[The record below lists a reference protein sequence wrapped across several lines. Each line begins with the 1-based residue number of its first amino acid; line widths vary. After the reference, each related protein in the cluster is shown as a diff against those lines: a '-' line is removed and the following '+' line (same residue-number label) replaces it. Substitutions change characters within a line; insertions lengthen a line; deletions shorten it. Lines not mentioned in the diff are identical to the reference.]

1 MATTARRLRA
11 TPLDATAALVQDA
24 ANRSHLAAFCIRG
37 GETIM
42 TTSAGEKAAEV
53 FRQHGGTLR
62 IGQGPTLGVSRSTVY
77 RMAEAGQVE
86 RLARGLYRL
95 ADMPLLGDPDLVV
108 VTQMVPGSVVCL
120 VSALA
125 HHDLTTQIPHE
136 IQIAVSRTSRYPKMS
151 HPPVRVFRY
160 QEEMLKA
167 GVESHDVDGH
177 TIRVFSAEK
186 TIADGFKYRNKIGL
200 DIAIEALRLYWQR
213 RRPDVPTIM
222 RYAHLCRVDRIIR
235 PYVQILAFE

>member
-1 MATTARRLRA
+1 
-11 TPLDATAALVQDA
+11 
-24 ANRSHLAAFCIRG
+24 
-37 GETIM
+37 
-42 TTSAGEKAAEV
+42 
-53 FRQHGGTLR
+53 
-62 IGQGPTLGVSRSTVY
+62 
-77 RMAEAGQVE
+77 MAEAGQVE

-108 VTQMVPGSVVCL
+108 VTQRVPDGVLCL

-125 HHDLTTQIPHE
+125 FHDLTTQIPHE
-136 IQIAVSRTSRYPKMS
+136 VQIAVSRRARYPKIT

-160 QEEMLKA
+160 RDDVFEA

-186 TIADGFKYRNKIGL
+186 TIADCVKYHNKIGL

-213 RRPDVPTIM
+213 RRPDVRTLM
-222 RYAHLCRVDRIIR
+222 KYAHICRVDRAMR
-235 PYVQILAFE
+235 PYVEVLAFE